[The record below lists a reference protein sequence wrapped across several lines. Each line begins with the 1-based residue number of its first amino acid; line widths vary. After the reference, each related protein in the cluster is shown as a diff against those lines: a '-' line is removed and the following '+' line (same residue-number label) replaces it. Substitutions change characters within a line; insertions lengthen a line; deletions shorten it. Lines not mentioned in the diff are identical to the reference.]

1 MVGGMGFGL
10 PEVFILVMLL
20 FFGILPWVAAIWALV
35 TLWRMRG
42 TMDAMRLSLERIE
55 QHLQRR

>member
-1 MVGGMGFGL
+1 MIGGGAIGV
-10 PEVFILVMLL
+10 PEIVILAMLL

-42 TMDAMRLSLERIE
+42 TMDAMRGSLDRIE

>member
-1 MVGGMGFGL
+1 MIGGGAVGL
-10 PEVFILVMLL
+10 PEIMILMLFL

-42 TMDAMRLSLERIE
+42 ALDAMRGSLERIE
-55 QHLQRR
+55 QQLRR